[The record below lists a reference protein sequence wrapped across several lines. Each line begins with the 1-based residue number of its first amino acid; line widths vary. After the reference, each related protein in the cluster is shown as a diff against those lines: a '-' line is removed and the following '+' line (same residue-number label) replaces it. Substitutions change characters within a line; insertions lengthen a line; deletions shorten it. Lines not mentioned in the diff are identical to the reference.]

1 MARIYANLIRKGL
14 KTIDDVPVHL
24 REAVQKILGHRA
36 QGIGHRNQYYSL
48 FTTKDVV
55 NLEEFILKGFELG
68 ALGIISLFLLTK
80 GMTAIKDLSDSNK
93 LLADAVTKLSDK
105 VNMMDG
111 RFLSIE
117 FELRRMNSRLDKIED
132 YFERKISNENIH

>member
-1 MARIYANLIRKGL
+1 M
-14 KTIDDVPVHL
+14 
-24 REAVQKILGHRA
+24 
-36 QGIGHRNQYYSL
+36 
-48 FTTKDVV
+48 
-55 NLEEFILKGFELG
+55 EEFILKGFELG

-105 VNMMDG
+105 VNMLDG

-132 YFERKISNENIH
+132 YFERKTPNENIH

>member
-1 MARIYANLIRKGL
+1 M
-14 KTIDDVPVHL
+14 
-24 REAVQKILGHRA
+24 
-36 QGIGHRNQYYSL
+36 
-48 FTTKDVV
+48 
-55 NLEEFILKGFELG
+55 EEFILKGFELG
-68 ALGIISLFLLTK
+68 ALGLISLFLLTK

>member
-1 MARIYANLIRKGL
+1 M
-14 KTIDDVPVHL
+14 
-24 REAVQKILGHRA
+24 
-36 QGIGHRNQYYSL
+36 
-48 FTTKDVV
+48 
-55 NLEEFILKGFELG
+55 EEFILKGFELG